1 MKGRA
6 SSRWQARK
14 CLKLSG
20 VDVVYSYRD
29 WATCGSGG
37 PPFNMKPKVA
47 IWIEGGMIQGI
58 RASID
63 LDVEVLDLDV
73 DWADEYA
80 AIDRRVDL
88 ENKWETYQIELPFGV
103 A

>member
-37 PPFNMKPKVA
+37 PPFNMKNKIA
-47 IWIEGGMIQGI
+47 IWIEGGAIQGARSNVDI
-58 RASID
+58 ELEIID
-63 LDVEVLDLDV
+63 LDIETTDKDSAEVK
-73 DWADEYA
+73 WKEYQ
-80 AIDRRVDL
+80 
-88 ENKWETYQIELPFGV
+88 TELPFEV

>member
-1 MKGRA
+1 
-6 SSRWQARK
+6 
-14 CLKLSG
+14 
-20 VDVVYSYRD
+20 
-29 WATCGSGG
+29 
-37 PPFNMKPKVA
+37 MKPKVA

-63 LDVEVLDLDV
+63 LDVEILDLDV

-88 ENKWETYQIELPFGV
+88 ENKWETYQTELPFGV

>member
-1 MKGRA
+1 
-6 SSRWQARK
+6 
-14 CLKLSG
+14 
-20 VDVVYSYRD
+20 
-29 WATCGSGG
+29 
-37 PPFNMKPKVA
+37 MKPKVA

-88 ENKWETYQIELPFGV
+88 ENKWESYQIELPFGV

>member
-1 MKGRA
+1 
-6 SSRWQARK
+6 
-14 CLKLSG
+14 
-20 VDVVYSYRD
+20 
-29 WATCGSGG
+29 
-37 PPFNMKPKVA
+37 MKPKVA

-73 DWADEYA
+73 NWADEYA
-80 AIDRRVDL
+80 TIDRRVDL

>member
-1 MKGRA
+1 
-6 SSRWQARK
+6 
-14 CLKLSG
+14 
-20 VDVVYSYRD
+20 
-29 WATCGSGG
+29 
-37 PPFNMKPKVA
+37 MKPKVA
-47 IWIEGGMIQGI
+47 IWIEGGMVQGI

-80 AIDRRVDL
+80 AIDRRADL
-88 ENKWETYQIELPFGV
+88 ENKWETYQTELPFGV

>member
-1 MKGRA
+1 
-6 SSRWQARK
+6 
-14 CLKLSG
+14 
-20 VDVVYSYRD
+20 
-29 WATCGSGG
+29 
-37 PPFNMKPKVA
+37 MKPKVA
-47 IWIEGGMIQGI
+47 IWIEGGMVQGI

-63 LDVEVLDLDV
+63 LDVEILDLDV

>member
-1 MKGRA
+1 
-6 SSRWQARK
+6 
-14 CLKLSG
+14 
-20 VDVVYSYRD
+20 
-29 WATCGSGG
+29 
-37 PPFNMKPKVA
+37 MKPKVA

-63 LDVEVLDLDV
+63 LDVEILDLDV

-88 ENKWETYQIELPFGV
+88 ENKWESYQIELPFGV

>member
-6 SSRWQARK
+6 SSRRQARK
-14 CLKLSG
+14 CLKLLG

-47 IWIEGGMIQGI
+47 IWIEGGAIQGARSNVDI
-58 RASID
+58 ELEIID
-63 LDVEVLDLDV
+63 LDIETTDKDSAEVK
-73 DWADEYA
+73 WTEYQ
-80 AIDRRVDL
+80 
-88 ENKWETYQIELPFGV
+88 TELPFEV

>member
-1 MKGRA
+1 
-6 SSRWQARK
+6 
-14 CLKLSG
+14 
-20 VDVVYSYRD
+20 
-29 WATCGSGG
+29 
-37 PPFNMKPKVA
+37 MKPKVA

-63 LDVEVLDLDV
+63 LDVEILDLDV

>member
-1 MKGRA
+1 
-6 SSRWQARK
+6 
-14 CLKLSG
+14 
-20 VDVVYSYRD
+20 
-29 WATCGSGG
+29 
-37 PPFNMKPKVA
+37 MKPKVA

>member
-1 MKGRA
+1 
-6 SSRWQARK
+6 
-14 CLKLSG
+14 
-20 VDVVYSYRD
+20 
-29 WATCGSGG
+29 
-37 PPFNMKPKVA
+37 MKPKVA

-63 LDVEVLDLDV
+63 LNVEILDLDV

>member
-1 MKGRA
+1 
-6 SSRWQARK
+6 
-14 CLKLSG
+14 
-20 VDVVYSYRD
+20 
-29 WATCGSGG
+29 
-37 PPFNMKPKVA
+37 MKPKVA

-73 DWADEYA
+73 NWADEYA

>member
-1 MKGRA
+1 
-6 SSRWQARK
+6 
-14 CLKLSG
+14 
-20 VDVVYSYRD
+20 
-29 WATCGSGG
+29 
-37 PPFNMKPKVA
+37 
-47 IWIEGGMIQGI
+47 MIQGI

-63 LDVEVLDLDV
+63 LDVEILDLDV